1 MVLSKGPLQKVGEEE
16 ESPKPGEPEASWK
29 DALSEDQGRGQW
41 SRKMERLL
49 EDVWRQNTDPIGSFY
64 WVTYMNFHQPQK
76 PEWCKSLT
84 TKRFQ
89 F

>member
-1 MVLSKGPLQKVGEEE
+1 MVLSNGPLQKVGEEE

-29 DALSEDQGRGQW
+29 DTLCEDQGRGQW

-49 EDVWRQNTDPIGSFY
+49 EDVWRQNTEPTGSFY
-64 WVTYMNFHQPQK
+64 RVTYMNFHQPQK
-76 PEWCKSLT
+76 PAWCNSLT